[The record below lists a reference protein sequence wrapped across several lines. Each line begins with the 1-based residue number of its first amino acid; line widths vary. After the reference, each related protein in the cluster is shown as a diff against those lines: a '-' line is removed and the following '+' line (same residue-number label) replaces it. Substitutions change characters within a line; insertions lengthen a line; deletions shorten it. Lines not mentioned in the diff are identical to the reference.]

1 MSTWRNPNPTPV
13 QLRHREAQRKVSAAK
28 RKLYLT
34 IADCPRCGEVISVEH
49 DCSCKL
55 VTLQAAQYRDV
66 VLTLN
71 VKTMTKKIEVR

>member
-34 IADCPRCGEVISVEH
+34 IADCPRCGEVISVER
-49 DCSCKL
+49 DCSCKW
-55 VTLQAAQYRDV
+55 VTVQAAQYRDV
-66 VLTLN
+66 VLTLD
-71 VKTMTKKIEVR
+71 VRTMKRKIEVR

>member
-34 IADCPRCGEVISVEH
+34 IADCPRCGEVISVE
-49 DCSCKL
+49 
-55 VTLQAAQYRDV
+55 RD
-66 VLTLN
+66 
-71 VKTMTKKIEVR
+71 